1 MIEDPKAAYPSQI
14 IQRTTYVNEYDLYLH
29 GEIGN
34 PDGMMEHYSL
44 YRQATEND
52 LIRLWIISPGGSSAT
67 ASQYFQHMLECRAT
81 IIGIP
86 GCENASAAT
95 AIAMHCDDLQIGP
108 FTTFM
113 IHGVSYGYYGTAKR
127 MALESD
133 ANLKFNKKF
142 MELVY
147 DNFLSTSEIQ
157 FCLDGNDILLDSD
170 EIQERWDNFKEAR
183 DAKGCMNPDCN
194 ECSGEAPPSIDS
206 IITDAVAEGV
216 EQALDKL
223 LKKYTLTEKEKPK
236 KAPAK
241 KSVSKKPPEV
251 MPDNPIVV
259 GYDFTKGA

>member
-1 MIEDPKAAYPSQI
+1 MIEDPKATYLSQI

-29 GEIGN
+29 GEISN

-113 IHGVSYGYYGTAKR
+113 VHGVSYSYHGTANR

-133 ANLKFNKKF
+133 ATLKFNKKY

-147 DNFLSTSEIQ
+147 GNFLSPSEIQ
-157 FCLDGNDILLDSD
+157 HCLEGNDLLFDSD

-183 DAKGCMNPDCN
+183 DAQGCDDPECSDCN
-194 ECSGEAPPSIDS
+194 QDSMPSIDS
-206 IITDAVAEGV
+206 IIEDAVASGV
-216 EQALDKL
+216 EKAVGNL
-223 LKKYTLTEKEKPK
+223 LKKYELVERPK
-236 KAPAK
+236 KPSRAK
-241 KSVSKKPPEV
+241 KPELSE
-251 MPDNPIVV
+251 NTQL
-259 GYDFTKGA
+259 G